1 MLRQLKKTQEQW
13 GGSSKVIDHW
23 LDKRQELIIAYCK
36 LVTLQPSAAKASM
49 AELPTPAELQ
59 VFCQDLVDYISE
71 GHFKI
76 YDMIMDK
83 WHATGFQATTE
94 INETYHQISDSNDP
108 LLNFTDQYADVSDDD
123 DLEDLDKDLS
133 EIGEVLESRFGTEDY
148 LIQLIADSLAYPPG
162 A

>member
-1 MLRQLKKTQEQW
+1 MLKQLKKTQEQW
-13 GGSSKVIDHW
+13 GGSSTVIDHW
-23 LDKRQELIIAYCK
+23 LAKRQELVVAYCK
-36 LVTLQPSAAKASM
+36 LVTIEPNAAKGPIAK
-49 AELPTPAELQ
+49 LPTPAELQ

-76 YDMIMDK
+76 YDMVMDK

-94 INETYHQISDSNDP
+94 INNTYHQISDSNNP
-108 LLNFTDQYADVSDDD
+108 LLDFTDRYADVTDDD
-123 DLEDLDKDLS
+123 DLEELDNDLS
-133 EIGEVLESRFGTEDY
+133 KIGEVLENRFYTEDY